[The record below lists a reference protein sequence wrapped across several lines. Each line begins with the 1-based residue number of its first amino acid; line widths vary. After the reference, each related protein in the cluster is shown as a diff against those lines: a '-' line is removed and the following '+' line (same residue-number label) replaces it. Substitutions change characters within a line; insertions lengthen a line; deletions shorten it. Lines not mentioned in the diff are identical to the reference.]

1 MYFKAFE
8 DYINAIKS
16 HGFDLIAVEE
26 TRVTP
31 EHLNGEDSAFFNAVN
46 DCPLHLVIKVRKP
59 ANVSTSAAVG
69 NATTLDL
76 LPKKLT
82 WNKTMVNN
90 FANVAVVMLPTSANL
105 EICNAALQCYKRGL
119 SVDDIII
126 GQHVDAKVFKT
137 IKPFCT
143 SIRSKLLHQTGA
155 VIIKGLDME
164 YIGGTKNM
172 KQMEACSKIAY
183 FLLCEHIGTVDGGA
197 RGNLFDVKDEKI
209 DANDTKID
217 NVLFSVSST
226 EAGWHTDG
234 ASKDRVY
241 DVVGLLCISP
251 APIGGKFKFSN
262 ACNVYDDMTKAMPKF
277 MMYEMIRPLP
287 RDVLENGR
295 GLGSGEDIGATMSR
309 SNDILA
315 MRIRYNSYPIYVT
328 EGDRMRF
335 RYMRHWINTG
345 HSKTGWKVPTLLRI
359 AMDILDD
366 RLDEG
371 CVFHEALNRGD
382 MIFANNAMLA
392 HARDSFKNAPG
403 HPPRHKVR
411 AWLQIQKR
419 DILNSHDEEE
429 LEAALTKNLMGS
441 TIM

>member
-1 MYFKAFE
+1 M
-8 DYINAIKS
+8 
-16 HGFDLIAVEE
+16 EE

-31 EHLNGEDSAFFNAVN
+31 EHLNGENAVYFNAVN
-46 DCPLHLVIKVRKP
+46 DCPLHLVMKVRKP
-59 ANVSTSAAVG
+59 MNVSISTAVG
-69 NATTLDL
+69 NATSLDL
-76 LPKKLT
+76 LPLKLT

-90 FANVAVVMLPTSANL
+90 FSNVAVVMLPEAANI
-105 EICNAALQCYKRGL
+105 EICDVALECYERGL
-119 SVDDIII
+119 SVDDVII
-126 GQHVDAKVFKT
+126 GKHVDAKRFKT

-155 VIIKGLDME
+155 VIIKGLDMQKL
-164 YIGGTKNM
+164 GGDTNLK
-172 KQMEACSKIAY
+172 KLEACSKIAY
-183 FLLCEHIGTVDGGA
+183 FLICEHIGSVDKNA
-197 RGNLFDVKDEKI
+197 RGNLFDVKDAHI
-209 DANDTKID
+209 DANDIKND

-251 APIGGKFKFSN
+251 AAKGGKFRFSN
-262 ACNVYDDMTKAMPKF
+262 ACNAYDDLIKAMPKF

-287 RDVLENGR
+287 RDILENGS
-295 GLGSGEDIGATMSR
+295 GLGNSGGIGLTMSR
-309 SNDILA
+309 SNEILA

-366 RLDEG
+366 KLDEG
-371 CVFHEALNRGD
+371 CVFHEILKRGD

-392 HARDSFKNAPG
+392 HARDHFVNAPG

-419 DILNSHDEEE
+419 DILNSHDREE
-429 LEAALTKNLMGS
+429 LEAALTKDIS
-441 TIM
+441 RVA

>member
-1 MYFKAFE
+1 MK
-8 DYINAIKS
+8 
-16 HGFDLIAVEE
+16 
-26 TRVTP
+26 
-31 EHLNGEDSAFFNAVN
+31 
-46 DCPLHLVIKVRKP
+46 CRKP
-59 ANVSTSAAVG
+59 LNVSQSAAVG
-69 NATTLDL
+69 TATTIDL

-82 WNKTMVNN
+82 WNKTMINH
-90 FANVAVVMLPTSANL
+90 FANVAVVMLPEPASL
-105 EICNAALQCYKRGL
+105 EICNAAYQCYKRGL
-119 SVDDIII
+119 SVDDIVI
-126 GQHVDAKVFKT
+126 GQHVDPRAFKT
-137 IKPFCT
+137 TKQFCT
-143 SIRSKLLHQTGA
+143 TIRSKLLHQTGA
-155 VIIKGLDME
+155 VIIKGLDMDKL
-164 YIGGTKNM
+164 GGEKD
-172 KQMEACSKIAY
+172 MEKMTACSKIAY
-183 FLLCEHIGTVDGGA
+183 FLICEHIGTVDGGA
-197 RGNLFDVKDEKI
+197 RGNLFDVLDEHI
-209 DANDTKID
+209 DANDSKVD
-217 NVLFSVSST
+217 NVLFSVSSA

-251 APIGGKFKFSN
+251 AAEGGKFRFSN

-287 RDVLENGR
+287 RDVLENGN
-295 GLGSGEDIGATMSR
+295 GLGEEDISSTMSR

-359 AMDILDD
+359 SMDLLDD
-366 RLDEG
+366 GLDNG
-371 CVFHEALNRGD
+371 CVFHKALERGD

-392 HARDSFKNAPG
+392 HARDSFKNKAG

-411 AWLQIQKR
+411 AWLQVQKR

-429 LEAALTKNLMGS
+429 LEAALTKNLLRGQNM
-441 TIM
+441 